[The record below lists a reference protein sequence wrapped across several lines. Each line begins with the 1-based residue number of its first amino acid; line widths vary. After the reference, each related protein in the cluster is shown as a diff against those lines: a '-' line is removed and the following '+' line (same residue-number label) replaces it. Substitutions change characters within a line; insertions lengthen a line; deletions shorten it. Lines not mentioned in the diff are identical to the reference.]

1 MAKNVLVV
9 GAGRFGAYTTK
20 TLAELGH
27 EVMIVDRNE
36 NKVTELLPYV
46 TGAEIGDCTNEKF
59 MRSLG
64 VDEFDL
70 CIVAIGDNF
79 TSSLEATS
87 ILRDLGARKVV
98 ARATSER
105 QERLLLRCG
114 ADQTV
119 YPEHQMGRW
128 TAIRYSLNNVLE
140 YIDMPDDHAIL
151 KVPVPLEWD
160 GKRVKELGVRR
171 NYGINILGVEKET
184 MSLNVSADII
194 LHIGDNVLVLGR
206 YDKLRRVFHL

>member
-9 GAGRFGAYTTK
+9 GAGRFGAATTK
-20 TLAELGH
+20 TLAKLGH
-27 EVMIVDRNE
+27 EVMIIDRNE
-36 NKVTELLPYV
+36 NKVSDLLPYV
-46 TGAEIGDCTNEKF
+46 TGAEIGDCTNEAF
-59 MRSLG
+59 LRSLG

-87 ILRDLGARKVV
+87 ILKDLGARKVV

-114 ADQTV
+114 ADETV
-119 YPEHQMGRW
+119 YPERQVGRW

-151 KVPVPLEWD
+151 KVPAPPEWS
-160 GKRVKELGVRR
+160 GKRVGELGVRK
-171 NYGINILGVEKET
+171 NYGINILGVEKDR
-184 MSLNVSADII
+184 MSMAVSADIT
-194 LHIGDNVLVLGR
+194 LQLGDNVLVLGT
-206 YDKLRRVFHL
+206 YENLRRVFHL

>member
-27 EVMIVDRNE
+27 EVMLVDRNE
-36 NKVTELLPYV
+36 HKVTDLLPYV
-46 TGAEIGDCTNEKF
+46 TGAEIGDCTNEAF

-70 CIVAIGDNF
+70 CIIAIGDNF
-79 TSSLEATS
+79 MSSLETAS
-87 ILRDLGARKVV
+87 ILKDLGARKVI

-114 ADQTV
+114 ADETV
-119 YPEHQMGRW
+119 YPERQLGRW
-128 TAIRYSLNNVLE
+128 TAIRYSMDNVLE
-140 YIDMPDDHAIL
+140 YIDMPDDYAIL
-151 KVPVPLEWD
+151 KVSVPAEWD
-160 GKRVKELGVRR
+160 GKRIAELGVRR
-171 NYGINILGVEKET
+171 NFGINILGVERER
-184 MSLNVSADII
+184 MDMAVSGEIT
-194 LHIGDNVLVLGR
+194 LHAGESVLVLGHN
-206 YDKLRRVFHL
+206 DNLRRVFRL

>member
-46 TGAEIGDCTNEKF
+46 TGAEIGDCTNETF
-59 MRSLG
+59 MKSLG

-79 TSSLEATS
+79 TSSLEAAS
-87 ILRDLGARKVV
+87 ILKDLGAKKVV

-119 YPEHQMGRW
+119 YPEQQLGRW
-128 TAIRYSLNNVLE
+128 TAIRYSLDNVFE
-140 YIDMPDDHAIL
+140 YMDMPDNHAIL
-151 KVPVPLEWD
+151 KVAVPPEWD
-160 GKRVKELGVRR
+160 GRRIGELGVRR
-171 NYGINILGVEKET
+171 QFGINILGVEQGA
-184 MSLNVSADII
+184 MNLSVSADIM
-194 LHIGDNVLVLGR
+194 LHSGDNVLVLGQ
-206 YDKLRRVFHL
+206 YDNLRRVFHL